1 MDYEI
6 LGTMEFLGYIF
17 IVFCIIGLVFFAA
30 VLVQQWQILSVKREG
45 SNLMKHNTYEQE
57 WHKATDVPCPGA
69 FIVCED
75 SKHQLYF
82 GYAVADN
89 GRAALWHLPD
99 YLLDFRKPPA
109 TIAPQTLRR
118 IPIMLFVR
126 WQYVEKRILPT
137 ETLGTYEEQYKRP

>member
-1 MDYEI
+1 MDK
-6 LGTMEFLGYIF
+6 LLQSGTIDICFYIGF
-17 IVFCIIGLVFFAA
+17 YIICIIIWAIFMYRL
-30 VLVQQWQILSVKREG
+30 LRRHNTRHED

-57 WHKATDVPCPGA
+57 WHKATDAPCPGA

-75 SKHQLYF
+75 SKKQLYF

-89 GRAALWHLPD
+89 GRAALWHLPN
-99 YLLDFRKPPA
+99 YLPDFRKPPA

>member
-1 MDYEI
+1 MD
-6 LGTMEFLGYIF
+6 FF
-17 IVFCIIGLVFFAA
+17 IYVFIAIGVVGLCFCAAWLVENWIISSA
-30 VLVQQWQILSVKREG
+30 KRE
-45 SNLMKHNTYEQE
+45 SSNLNLMKHNNYEQE
-57 WHKATDVPCPGA
+57 WHKATDAPCPGA

-99 YLLDFRKPPA
+99 YLTDYRKPPA
-109 TIAPQTLRR
+109 TLTPQTLRR

-126 WQYVEKRILPT
+126 WQYIEKRILPT
-137 ETLGTYEEQYKRP
+137 ETLGTYADRYKEQ